1 MARIMFEKTGNA
13 IWLSHLDTMRLF
25 QRAFRRAGLAL
36 KHSQGFNPHAY
47 VSVALPLSV
56 GVESRCEVLDY
67 ELDVAVSCDE
77 VVSRLND
84 ALPTGIHC
92 TKGYE
97 NGKKIKYLTYLVANI
112 QLEYD
117 NGCAEMCKYGV
128 ETFFKRDTIQVE
140 KRTKSK
146 GMVMTDIK
154 PMVVD
159 SKVNLVDDYTL
170 NVEVMVCA
178 QNPTLNPALL
188 VTALES
194 IYPELIPNFSKI
206 TRLAVLDDEKNPFI

>member
-1 MARIMFEKTGNA
+1 MARILFEKKNSA

-25 QRAFRRAGLAL
+25 QRAFRRANLEL

-56 GVESRCEVLDY
+56 GVESNCEILDY
-67 ELDVAVSCDE
+67 ELDIAVSCDE
-77 VVSRLND
+77 VVRRLND
-84 ALPTGIHC
+84 ALPAGIRC
-92 TKGYE
+92 LQGYE
-97 NGKKIKYLTYLVANI
+97 NGKKIKYLTYLTAKI

-117 NGCAEMCKYGV
+117 KGCHS
-128 ETFFKRDTIQVE
+128 ETVTALEGFMNRDTIQVE

-154 PMVVD
+154 PMVVE
-159 SKVNLVDDYTL
+159 SAVTLADD
-170 NVEVMVCA
+170 NAVELTVTVCA

-188 VTALES
+188 VTALETLR
-194 IYPELIPNFSKI
+194 PDLAPDFSKI
-206 TRLAVLDDEKNPFI
+206 TRLAVLDEAKAPFV

>member
-1 MARIMFEKTGNA
+1 MARILFEKTGNA

-25 QRAFRRAGLAL
+25 QRAFRRAGLSL

-47 VSVALPLSV
+47 VSMALPLSV
-56 GVESRCEVLDY
+56 GVESRCEVMDY
-67 ELDVAVSCDE
+67 ELDIPSTYEE
-77 VVSRLND
+77 VVSKLNS
-84 ALPTGIHC
+84 ALPDGIHC
-92 TKGYE
+92 VHGYE

-117 NGCAEMCKYGV
+117 NGCEESTRAAV
-128 ETFFKRDTIQVE
+128 ESFLNRDVIEVE

-159 SKVNLVDDYTL
+159 FSVDLADEHT
-170 NVEVMVCA
+170 VDVTVTVCA

-188 VTALES
+188 VTALEA
-194 IYPELIPNFSKI
+194 ICPELTPSFSKI
-206 TRLAVLDDEKNPFI
+206 TRLAVLDEEKQPFV